1 MSFWLIV
8 IWTALSTLLGYLR
21 VKYNY
26 WEMNGVKQLKP
37 HFLFGHIFKLKSMH
51 HTEVLQEVYDT
62 FKGKAKLAGI
72 YFYTKP
78 IAVILD
84 LDLVKAILIK
94 DFYNFENR
102 MEYKNTKDL
111 LSTHLFNV
119 ERTVWKPLRQKLT
132 PTFTSGKMKFMFPT
146 ISNLTQELKEA
157 YERNIEEFGDKGVN
171 MYDLNARYTTDV
183 VGTCIFGIECNSLK
197 DPSVEFR
204 QICSKVFGRTNFN
217 IRWHMFKLTYARL
230 MQFMGSKRFPQFIE
244 DFFMRVA
251 RDSVIERE
259 KQGIKRNDFLNIL
272 IDLKNTKDENGEPM
286 LTYDQIAAQLFVFFV
301 AGYETS
307 STNMSYVLYELARHP
322 EIQEKVRQEV
332 LQVLEKYNGVLTYE
346 AMMEMTYLDQVILET
361 LRLYPALSYIQRV
374 SLNDYKIPDA
384 NITLDK
390 GTNVYIPVKAI
401 HLDPE
406 IYENPLE
413 FQPERFSPSQT
424 ASRHPQSFLGF
435 GDGPRNCIGL
445 RFGRMQNRIGLVTL
459 LKNFKFS
466 PCSRTCAS
474 IQFSDHSMV
483 NIPLNGIYLKVEKL

>member
-1 MSFWLIV
+1 MSFWLII
-8 IWTALSTLLGYLR
+8 IWTVLSTLIGYLR
-21 VKYNY
+21 VKYTY
-26 WEMNGVKQLKP
+26 WELNGVKQLKT
-37 HFLFGHIFKLKSMH
+37 HFLFGNLFKLKSMN
-51 HTEVLQEVYDT
+51 HTELLQEVYDT
-62 FKGKAKLAGI
+62 FKGKVKIAGM
-72 YFYTKP
+72 YFFTKP

-84 LDLVKAILIK
+84 LDVVKAILIK
-94 DFYNFENR
+94 DFNNFEDR
-102 MEYKNTKDL
+102 MEYKNSKDV

-146 ISNLTQELKEA
+146 ITNLTQELKEA
-157 YERNIEEFGDKGVN
+157 YERNIIECGDNGVN

-197 DPSVEFR
+197 DPTVEFR

-217 IRWHMFKLTYARL
+217 IRWHLFKLNYAK
-230 MQFMGSKRFPQFIE
+230 FMKFLGSKRFPQFIE

-272 IDLKNTKDENGEPM
+272 IDLKNTKDEKGEAM
-286 LTYDQIAAQLFVFFV
+286 LTYDQISAQLFVFFV
-301 AGYETS
+301 AGFETS

-322 EIQEKVRQEV
+322 EIQEKVRLEILEV
-332 LQVLEKYNGVLTYE
+332 LKKYDNELTYE
-346 AMMEMTYLDQVILET
+346 AMMEMTYLDQVITET

-374 SLNDYKIPDA
+374 ALNDYKIPDTE
-384 NITLDK
+384 IILDK
-390 GTNVYIPVKAI
+390 GTNVYIPVRAI

-413 FQPERFSPSQT
+413 FKPERFTPSQMAT
-424 ASRHPQSFLGF
+424 RHSQSFLGF

-459 LKNFKFS
+459 LRNFKFS
-466 PCSRTCAS
+466 RCPKTTDS
-474 IQFSDHSMV
+474 IKFSDHSLV